1 MQLNP
6 GSPGVEQGVED
17 FGLVKTLIAAALT
30 EPAPRLEAAI
40 GDICRRI
47 LGCDDGLC
55 LLDQSGGRVA
65 GRGSVAEGWQAVVDE
80 ARRSGMP
87 VVAAGKAACP
97 IKSDGAPLG
106 VLAASGRAFTQDDA
120 ARLQEVGGILAEVLD
135 SRFALE
141 RSRDALLQSEDRRKQ
156 QRQIIDQIHDS
167 VVAMDLGGYITDW
180 NKGAENL
187 FGYTAEEA
195 VGRNILF
202 LYADENEE
210 DALLHEMFLGQQSGR
225 EMVVRRRKKS
235 GEVFWASLSL
245 SLFHD
250 VDGSTTGI
258 IGYLTDITERLRSEE
273 QLRLQAALFEHSG
286 EGILVTDAD
295 DRIVSVN
302 KAFTKITGYSAE
314 EAIGKTPDFLGSGRH
329 DARFRGE
336 MRHSIETTGHW
347 IGEVRYRRKNRE
359 PFPVWQSTS
368 TVHNREGVVTHYFSV
383 FTDITERKN
392 AEQQIHRLAHYDV
405 LTGLP
410 NRAMLH
416 TLLQHAITEARRNQG
431 HGVVLFIDLNRFK
444 QVNDS
449 LGPAVGDK
457 LLVETARLIHSDL
470 RAEDV
475 VAHLGGD
482 EFVVALFDITKR
494 EHASVVAGKILNALS
509 EPIWIDG
516 HEIHISASIGISVY
530 PDDGQDPETLI
541 RHASVA
547 MSRAKRSEGQ
557 HCPAGRGCYLFFS
570 QEMNQRALE
579 RLQLE
584 GSLRKALE
592 RDELLLHF
600 QPQLNLI
607 TGEIIGA
614 EVLLR
619 WNHPEMGMVAPAQ
632 FIPLAEETGLI
643 IPIGEW
649 ILETVCRKNKAW
661 QDAGLPIVP
670 LGVNISARQ
679 FRPELPGQVE
689 EILLRTGL
697 PPRYLELEITESLV
711 MRNAEAV
718 IELVARFQGL
728 GVAVSLDDFG
738 TGYSS
743 LSYLKRFPIDK
754 LKIDQSFVRGLPE
767 DQSDSAI
774 ARAIISLS
782 KNLDLRVIAEGV
794 ETGAQLDFLKAAGCH
809 EIQGY
814 HYSRPLP
821 EEAFLQF
828 LREAQGGVK

>member
-1 MQLNP
+1 MAP
-6 GSPGVEQGVED
+6 RTHTKPIGPGVKQGAGD
-17 FGLVKTLIAAALT
+17 LGPIRALIAAVLT
-30 EPAPRLEAAI
+30 EPSLRLESAI
-40 GDICRRI
+40 AEACRYI
-47 LGCDDGLC
+47 FGGESLFFPDGN
-55 LLDQSGGRVA
+55 V
-65 GRGSVAEGWQAVVDE
+65 GSAVPSDWQAMAEE
-80 ARRSGMP
+80 ARRSEAP
-87 VVAAGKAACP
+87 VLAEGRAACT
-97 IKSDGAPLG
+97 IRSGKGLLG
-106 VLAASGRAFTQDDA
+106 VLAVSGRTFARNDA
-120 ARLQEVGGILAEVLD
+120 LRLQALCDTLAEVLD
-135 SRFALE
+135 ARFALE
-141 RSRDALLQSEDRRKQ
+141 RSRQDLLRSEERRKQ
-156 QRQIIDQIHDS
+156 QRQIIDQIDDS
-167 VVAMDLGGYITDW
+167 VIAMDLGGYITDW
-180 NKGAENL
+180 NKGAESL

-195 VGRNILF
+195 IGRHILF

-210 DALLHEMFLGQQSGR
+210 DALLHEMFLGQQRGR

-245 SLFHD
+245 SLFRD
-250 VDGSTTGI
+250 TDGAAAGI
-258 IGYLTDITERLRSEE
+258 VGYLADITERLRSEE

-286 EGILVTDAD
+286 EGILVTDAG

-302 KAFTKITGYSAE
+302 KAFTKITGYSAQE
-314 EAIGKTPDFLGSGRH
+314 VIGQTPDFLGSGRH
-329 DARFRGE
+329 DARFRDE
-336 MRHSIETTGHW
+336 MRHSVESTGHW

-359 PFPVWQSTS
+359 PFPAWQSTS
-368 TVHNREGVVTHYFSV
+368 TVHNREGAVTHYFSV
-383 FTDITERKN
+383 FTDITERRN
-392 AEQQIHRLAHYDV
+392 AERQIHRLAHYDV

-410 NRAMLH
+410 NRAMVH
-416 TLLQHAITEARRNQG
+416 TLLRHAITEARRNQR
-431 HGVVLFIDLNRFK
+431 HGVVLFIDLDRFK

-449 LGPAVGDK
+449 LGPAVGDE
-457 LLVETARLIHSDL
+457 LLVETARLIQGDL

-494 EHASVVAGKILNALS
+494 EHASVVAGKLLHALS
-509 EPIWIDG
+509 QPIWLDG
-516 HEIHISASIGISVY
+516 HEIHISASIGASVY

-557 HCPAGRGCYLFFS
+557 HCTAGHGCYLFFS
-570 QEMNQRALE
+570 QEMNRRALE
-579 RLQLE
+579 RMRLE

-600 QPQLNLI
+600 QPQLSLA
-607 TGEIIGA
+607 TGEIVGA

-619 WNHPEMGMVAPAQ
+619 WNHPEMGMVPPGE

-643 IPIGEW
+643 VPIGEW
-649 ILETVCRKNKAW
+649 TLETVCAKNKAW
-661 QDAGLPIVP
+661 REAGLPIVP

-679 FRPELPGQVE
+679 FRPELPRQVKE
-689 EILLRTGL
+689 MLQRTGL
-697 PPRYLELEITESLV
+697 PPGFLELEITESVV

-718 IELVARFQGL
+718 IELVSAFQGL
-728 GVAVSLDDFG
+728 GVGVSLDDFG

-767 DQSDSAI
+767 DPSDSAI

-794 ETGAQLDFLKAAGCH
+794 ETEAQLDFLKAAGCH

-828 LREAQGGVK
+828 LLAARGARQ